1 MPQNE
6 LLAVLSMSFEIVC
19 RHSKKVAYF
28 LHKAVLHY
36 KIIPEL
42 YAVVCTKFTFTCVH
56 TAVLQV

>member
-1 MPQNE
+1 MSY
-6 LLAVLSMSFEIVC
+6 LLFYLCLLKLFAVT
-19 RHSKKVAYF
+19 KKVAYF

-42 YAVVCTKFTFTCVH
+42 YAVVCTKFTFICVH